1 MALLIRPPMVV
12 KENGQIKNFN
22 SKEKFIQWMRENYP
36 DKIRWE
42 KDITVQD
49 IVRQLNG
56 FY

>member
-1 MALLIRPPMVV
+1 MVV